1 MLTGVAS
8 IKTTEMIAYLNGLY
22 TELTPTAVLVECAGV
37 GYHVSISL
45 TTYTAL
51 SGQREGKIL
60 ITEII
65 REDAHLLLALRRQ
78 LSRSSFAIS

>member
-37 GYHVSISL
+37 GYHVSISQGCL
-45 TTYTAL
+45 VQQFIFVDGVT
-51 SGQREGKIL
+51 
-60 ITEII
+60 
-65 REDAHLLLALRRQ
+65 
-78 LSRSSFAIS
+78 